1 MKKMKKQIRLLMVLP
16 FVLLFG
22 NCSKDSE
29 ADPVK
34 VDTTVPDTKPT
45 QVPLIEVKIN
55 SYSKNYG
62 RKDDIITMYGENF
75 TNKVEDITLLFNN
88 TPAKIVSATANEIKF
103 IVPDM
108 MDTQIPLITLAIPK
122 SKVTNVV
129 LNSYKGNIAILG
141 NKTSGSWIVMNSPSV
156 NASVSHV
163 QILDNRAIY
172 YHTESNTA
180 LSGGGSV
187 SYFYVY
193 RSLDEGKTWELWIDT
208 VTDSK
213 VPFFATTNDQGWSL
227 YGGQSLYKIPV
238 SGGKRG
244 DLIFKAPT
252 NITVVSANEN
262 LTIGTAV
269 SFNGIVYDTNDG
281 INFSKVYTSS
291 LDTHGG
297 LRTAFFALDNDHIWV
312 TGYKWMTVNS
322 DYILKPFM
330 IYKKN
335 SSAGWNEKMFSD
347 EPKDTFIREIQF
359 FNADSGLALLV
370 GPELSK
376 IYKTNDGGDNWS
388 AIYNGEKFSSAVF
401 KDATT
406 GWAVLKNAIYKTTDG
421 GVSWSIDY
429 NHDEDILKLAYKDN
443 TVWAFSKTKILKRN
457 L

>member
-1 MKKMKKQIRLLMVLP
+1 MKKQIRLLMVLP

-29 ADPVK
+29 VEAVK
-34 VDTTVPDTKPT
+34 VDTTVPETKPT

-62 RKDDIITMYGENF
+62 RKDDIITIYGENF
-75 TNKVEDITLLFNN
+75 TDKIEDISLLFNS
-88 TPAKIVSATANEIKF
+88 TPAKIVSATAKEIKF

-108 MDTQIPLITLAIPK
+108 MDTQIPSITLVIPK
-122 SKVTNVV
+122 SKVTNTV
-129 LNSYKGNIAILG
+129 LNSYNGNIAILG
-141 NKTSGSWIVMNSPSV
+141 NRTPSSWIVMNSPSV

-172 YHTESNTA
+172 YHTEKNTP

-193 RSLDEGKTWELWIDT
+193 RSLDEGKTWGLWIDT
-208 VTDSK
+208 VSDSK
-213 VPFFATTNDQGWSL
+213 VPFSATTNDQGWSL
-227 YGGQSLYKIPV
+227 YGSRDLYKIPV

-244 DLIFKAPT
+244 DIIFKAPT
-252 NITVVSANEN
+252 SIEMISANEN
-262 LTIGTAV
+262 LTAGTAV
-269 SFNGIVYDTNDG
+269 SFNGTVYDTNDG

-291 LDTHGG
+291 LGTDGG
-297 LRTAFFALDNDHIWV
+297 LRMASFALDNDHIWV
-312 TGYKWMTVNS
+312 TGYKWVTVNS
-322 DYILKPFM
+322 GTSLKPFM

-335 SSAGWNEKMFSD
+335 SSGGWNEKIFSD
-347 EPKDTFIREIQF
+347 EPKDTYIREIQF
-359 FNADSGLALLV
+359 FNADSGLLLLV
-370 GPELSK
+370 GPSISK
-376 IYKTNDGGDNWS
+376 IYKTNDGGDNWN
-388 AIYNGEKFSSAVF
+388 AIYNGVNFSSVVF
-401 KDATT
+401 KDVTT